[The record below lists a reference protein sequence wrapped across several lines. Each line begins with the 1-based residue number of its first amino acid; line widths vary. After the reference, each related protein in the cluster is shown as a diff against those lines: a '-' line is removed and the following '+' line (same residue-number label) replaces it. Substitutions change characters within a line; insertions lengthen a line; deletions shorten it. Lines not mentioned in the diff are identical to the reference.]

1 MAGSTD
7 NCTHAH
13 THEVESEPLKMWPGS
28 RLSKIFLKVMS
39 NGKEVNRKDQMDSDS
54 ERGLKEG
61 QLWKTAA
68 TELLR
73 RLNLTGS
80 P

>member
-1 MAGSTD
+1 MA
-7 NCTHAH
+7 
-13 THEVESEPLKMWPGS
+13 
-28 RLSKIFLKVMS
+28 R
-39 NGKEVNRKDQMDSDS
+39 KEVNRKDQMDSDS